1 MMLGMAVAGDLSAAE
16 QRVWDAFPAGRFVD
30 FGPGKAEGGDPEG
43 GEGRGPDRQV
53 RAEVLAALLCGA
65 VEVEPGQ
72 VGEVY
77 LARARI
83 AGKLDLP
90 GATFKHR
97 LRLNECYLAD
107 GIDLS
112 EASTRTL
119 ILQGC
124 HVGAIRLLGA
134 KINGSLNLRGTHLDG
149 KDGPA
154 LDMGGLIVTGDIR
167 CNKGFRA
174 DGLVDLRGA
183 SIGGG
188 LILNGAQLDGK
199 DGPAL
204 KASGVTVTTVIQCD
218 EGFRAEGEICL
229 INASVGHELAF
240 SGAHLNGKDGAAIYA
255 DGLTVSRD
263 MFCDEVVRA
272 DGGVSLYGAN
282 IGGELNLSGAHLN
295 GKDGPALDGTGLNL
309 AGAKIG
315 RLLDDEDSWPHQLIL
330 DGLTYG
336 DLTYMSAQ
344 ARLDWLNRSPR
355 YS

>member
-30 FGPGKAEGGDPEG
+30 FGPGKAEGGDPAG
-43 GEGRGPDRQV
+43 GEGWGPDRQV

-134 KINGSLNLRGTHLDG
+134 KINGSL
-149 KDGPA
+149 
-154 LDMGGLIVTGDIR
+154 
-167 CNKGFRA
+167 RA
-174 DGLVDLRGA
+174 
-183 SIGGG
+183 
-188 LILNGAQLDGK
+188 
-199 DGPAL
+199 
-204 KASGVTVTTVIQCD
+204 C
-218 EGFRAEGEICL
+218 
-229 INASVGHELAF
+229 
-240 SGAHLNGKDGAAIYA
+240 
-255 DGLTVSRD
+255 
-263 MFCDEVVRA
+263 
-272 DGGVSLYGAN
+272 
-282 IGGELNLSGAHLN
+282 
-295 GKDGPALDGTGLNL
+295 
-309 AGAKIG
+309 
-315 RLLDDEDSWPHQLIL
+315 RLLTRWF
-330 DGLTYG
+330 GLG
-336 DLTYMSAQ
+336 RERDAVG
-344 ARLDWLNRSPR
+344 
-355 YS
+355 